1 MVAQVMEVV
10 VEEVAEVVVK
20 PKPSHLST
28 LLYHGI
34 RRAELGKTES
44 VGGVGDGASADQGR
58 KTRFMPH
65 LSQYAYEDLW
75 STASPVGRWF
85 DI

>member
-1 MVAQVMEVV
+1 MRPDSETLKGKRDLVT
-10 VEEVAEVVVK
+10 
-20 PKPSHLST
+20 LST

-44 VGGVGDGASADQGR
+44 VGDGASADQGR

-65 LSQYAYEDLW
+65 LSQHAYEDL
-75 STASPVGRWF
+75 
-85 DI
+85 